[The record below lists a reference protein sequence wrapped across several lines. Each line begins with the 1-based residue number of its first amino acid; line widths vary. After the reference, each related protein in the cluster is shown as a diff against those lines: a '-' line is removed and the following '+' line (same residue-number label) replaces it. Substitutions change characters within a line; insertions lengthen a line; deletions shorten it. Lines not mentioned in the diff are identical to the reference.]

1 MQKGVR
7 MKIKFLALLISFM
20 FLMLILFGSN
30 IYVIAEDGK
39 KENTQGRLVPPGES
53 YKLTVKTGAG
63 ELNYSWAILNFSDD
77 ELDFRLTNKDNNKIL
92 KAVSDNESYSDAFSV
107 QLNDEFVFE
116 WTNMNTKDPINI
128 KYTIIYPKTAE
139 IGSGC
144 YSAILVLSII
154 LLSTIFLAFG
164 YFKKR
169 YGSSPDLG
177 EQENILLK

>member
-1 MQKGVR
+1 MQKGVH
-7 MKIKFLALLISFM
+7 MKIKFLAVLISFT
-20 FLMLILFGSN
+20 FLMLILLGSN

-53 YKLTVKTGAG
+53 YKLTLKTGAG
-63 ELNYSWAILNFSDD
+63 ELNYNWTVLNFSDD
-77 ELDFRLTNKDNNKIL
+77 EIDFRLTNKDNNKIL

-107 QLNDEFVFE
+107 KSGDEFIFE
-116 WTNMNTKDPINI
+116 WTNMNIKDPINI
-128 KYTIIYPKTAE
+128 TYKIIYPKTAE

-144 YSAILVLSII
+144 YSAILVFSII

-169 YGSSPDLG
+169 Y
-177 EQENILLK
+177 